1 MGRLPRSPCA
11 GLTVHLCLGC
21 NFGWMRV
28 IKAWRW
34 ALGLVGLA
42 GAAVVGVAGWNAWS
56 AEQARRHPEAAR
68 IARYE
73 KIFDVAWNTVDDKY
87 YDTKFD
93 HARWR
98 SLRDVYRPR
107 ARDAQ
112 VDAQFYIDV
121 LTNMMN
127 QAGTSHVFVT
137 PPPAPGPVV
146 AAVPAPTPATIPG
159 SPTCSGEMGFDF
171 AEMRRGDRTLLRV
184 SDVRR
189 GSSAEQAGVAPDD
202 LIESLTMGASGG
214 GCLNAELRLR
224 AEGQAARALAFSY
237 GNGPPPPARQ
247 RIDLP
252 SGLRVLRF
260 DHFDEASLDW
270 LGGNLPNGAARGLIL
285 DLRRNN
291 GGDLQV
297 ARRIAGQ
304 FLERGA
310 PIARMIR
317 RGREHD
323 ETAASGKRRFDGPLV
338 VLIGPASAS
347 AAEVTAA
354 ALRDHRRAL
363 LVGGESAGAVLLS
376 QAYPLPDGGKVTV
389 AIADVLTPDG
399 RRLEGVGVSPD
410 LPVAQTL
417 AAVRAGRDLPLE
429 AAEKALLDGRWRP

>member
-1 MGRLPRSPCA
+1 MP
-11 GLTVHLCLGC
+11 GLQLGV
-21 NFGWMRV
+21 GYV
-28 IKAWRW
+28 ITRWHW
-34 ALGLVGLA
+34 ALGLAGLM
-42 GAAVVGVAGWNAWS
+42 GAAVVGATGWNAWS
-56 AEQARRHPEAAR
+56 ALHAHRHPEAAR

-73 KIFDVAWNTVDDKY
+73 KIFDVAWKTVDDKY
-87 YDTKFD
+87 YDPKFD

-98 SLRDVYRPR
+98 AVRDAYRPR
-107 ARDAQ
+107 IKGVQDDRI
-112 VDAQFYIDV
+112 FYINV
-121 LTNMMN
+121 LSNMMH

-137 PPPAPGPVV
+137 PPPAPVPVV
-146 AAVPAPTPATIPG
+146 AAVPAPPPATIPG

-171 AEMRRGDRTLLRV
+171 GEVRRGDRTLLRV

-270 LGGNLPNGAARGLIL
+270 LGGNLPDGAARGLIL
-285 DLRRNN
+285 DLRRNS

-304 FLERGA
+304 LLERDA

-317 RGREHD
+317 HGREHD
-323 ETAASGKRRFDGPLV
+323 ETATSGKRRFDGPLV

-363 LVGGESAGAVLLS
+363 LVGGETAGAVLLS
-376 QAYPLPDGGKVTV
+376 QVYPLPDGGKVTV
-389 AIADVLTPDG
+389 AIADVLTPGG
-399 RRLEGVGVSPD
+399 RRLEGVGVRPD

-429 AAEKALLDGRWRP
+429 AAEAALLKGRWRP